1 MYGIS
6 WICVSPFT
14 IWNRLRYCTLI
25 HWTQSLRYIGWWGGM
40 ILLGPHMKSS
50 GPGQLQ
56 KWLGQNVAWLKGNL
70 VCDILLRPH
79 TLIRNDNLSQ
89 PTSS

>member
-14 IWNRLRYCTLI
+14 IWNRLGYCTLM

-56 KWLGQNVAWLKGNL
+56 KCLGQNVAWLKGNW